1 MKIWPII
8 WQSHI
13 SKYYITCPEV
23 QPVSPLSL
31 VSNKAVDMAGIDK
44 LFNEEQIEEF
54 REAFNLFDSNQD
66 GTVFMHSVEGVMKA
80 LGIHNPTDLKV
91 IFSLFP
97 SF

>member
-1 MKIWPII
+1 
-8 WQSHI
+8 
-13 SKYYITCPEV
+13 
-23 QPVSPLSL
+23 
-31 VSNKAVDMAGIDK
+31 MAGIDK
-44 LFNEEQIEEF
+44 LFSEEQIEEF

-91 IFSLFP
+91 TSRSFSS